1 MGARPLSGIRV
12 ADFGQFVAGPGVGM
26 LLAELGAQVVKVEP
40 VTGEP
45 ARSAGQYGSAMVLT
59 NNRDKL
65 GLAVDLGTN
74 AGRAVARRL
83 VAASDVL
90 VQNMRPGVMDRLGLG
105 PEDVQR
111 ENPSIVYLSITG
123 YGADAGP
130 DRPGFDIAAQA
141 ESGMMSVTGEPDRD
155 PQRVGFTVV
164 DSATAY
170 AATNAVLAA
179 LFRRERTGDGALIDT
194 SLLEVAIHLQGP
206 NWVQY
211 FTTGEP
217 PSRTGNGQPLLAP
230 AAELIQVRDGQLVL
244 SAYTAAHWARLCAA
258 LGRPELAG
266 DPRFA
271 DNRARVA
278 HRTELTAILSSALR
292 GLDVAEAVRRLAAA
306 GIVVGAVRTYDQVA
320 TGEDAARLGAFPT
333 ATGGGSGSYRHAAAP
348 YSFRDLPRGAS
359 RSAPAVGEHS
369 RVVLRQLGYGEAE
382 IDDHAATGVILD
394 ASGGRH

>member
-1 MGARPLSGIRV
+1 MTGNRPLSGVRV
-12 ADFGQFVAGPGVGM
+12 ADFGQFIAGPGVGM
-26 LLAELGAQVVKVEP
+26 LLAELGAQVIKVEP

-45 ARSAGQYGSAMVLT
+45 ARAAGRYGSAMVLT

-65 GLAVDLGTN
+65 GLAVDLATG
-74 AGRAVARRL
+74 AGREIARRL
-83 VAASDVL
+83 VVTSDVL

-105 PEDVQR
+105 VEDVQR
-111 ENPSIVYLSITG
+111 ANPSIVYLSITG

-179 LFRRERTGDGALIDT
+179 LFRRQRTGDGAVIDT

-211 FTTGEP
+211 FATGEQP
-217 PSRTGNGQPLLAP
+217 TRTGNGQPLLAP
-230 AAELIQVRDGQLVL
+230 AAEVIEVADGQLVL
-244 SAYTAAHWARLCAA
+244 SAYTAAHWARLCAT
-258 LGRPELAG
+258 LGRPELVD

-271 DNRARVA
+271 DNDARVV
-278 HRTELTAILSSALR
+278 HRAEMDAIITAALGGLT
-292 GLDVAEAVRRLAAA
+292 VTEAVRRLGAA
-306 GIVVGAVRTYDQVA
+306 GIVVGAIRGYAQVA
-320 TGEDAARLGAFPT
+320 GGEDAARLGAFPT
-333 ATGGGSGSYRHAAAP
+333 ATGGGTGTYRHAAAP
-348 YSFRDLPRGAS
+348 YSFRDLPRGTG

-369 RVVLRQLGYGEAE
+369 RVVLRQLGFGDAE
-382 IDDHAATGVILD
+382 IDDYAATGVILD
-394 ASGGRH
+394 ASRG